1 MWRIYHNVNKR
12 IENIILTTN
21 YTSIYIISSWGWMK
35 RMTEKHQK
43 LAKHRCEGLIN
54 NNIMRN
60 ISVRKH
66 CQKYRLMKNILEVYK
81 YTVKQNID
89 ALLANWSHTVWNT
102 IWVPWVQTWTNW
114 PSRTSAKNCPLM
126 YIIWLITNKIAK
138 QMLFGVKNPPWS
150 PSTGLFIDNQ
160 NTVNHHERTTLGL
173 TSSLWNGSPHSDK
186 KHQ

>member
-89 ALLANWSHTVWNT
+89 ALLAN
-102 IWVPWVQTWTNW
+102 
-114 PSRTSAKNCPLM
+114 
-126 YIIWLITNKIAK
+126 
-138 QMLFGVKNPPWS
+138 
-150 PSTGLFIDNQ
+150 
-160 NTVNHHERTTLGL
+160 
-173 TSSLWNGSPHSDK
+173 
-186 KHQ
+186 